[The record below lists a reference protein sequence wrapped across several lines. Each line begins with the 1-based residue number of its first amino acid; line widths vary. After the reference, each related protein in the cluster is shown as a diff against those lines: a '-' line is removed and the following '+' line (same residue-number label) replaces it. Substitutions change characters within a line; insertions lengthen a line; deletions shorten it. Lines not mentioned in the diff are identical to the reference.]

1 MGRKSKR
8 KWREGTGREHH
19 LNPNIESKGNDAAG
33 EREGQGGGG
42 LGGERENTRKGRRK
56 NENE

>member
-1 MGRKSKR
+1 M
-8 KWREGTGREHH
+8 
-19 LNPNIESKGNDAAG
+19 NPNIESKGNDAAG